1 MLDNRAWTHVQ
12 RVKDDPHG
20 LAPTNELEIKP
31 SFSLP
36 AICTLSKICCGCL
49 DRGLGKIGEGK
60 CTARASNSGLTA
72 FGLFLFEGLVQ
83 SYDSGDAPRSIS
95 GDK

>member
-12 RVKDDPHG
+12 GVKDDPHG

-31 SFSLP
+31 LILLARPPRVEGVPMPSEMAAFAYFP
-36 AICTLSKICCGCL
+36 CCFGS
-49 DRGLGKIGEGK
+49 
-60 CTARASNSGLTA
+60 RAKVTQIVA
-72 FGLFLFEGLVQ
+72 FIIEGLVQ

-95 GDK
+95 GG